1 MKKKIILGCLGILF
15 LSGCSVD
22 YNLEITEDSFKEESI
37 VKTDT
42 TIEPKEEFNGTLLVD
57 LFKNVSDEYNY
68 EPIYFDNVNDNY
80 LGSDYA
86 LGTVNYT
93 VNTYAENNYVG
104 YRFSHLFDN
113 KDIVRSNAIKRC
125 FEELS
130 IQNHEGYVML
140 KTNNKCDLFDLY
152 PLLDNLNI
160 RIKTDLEVIVSN
172 ADNVNNNVYIWN
184 INRDN
189 YNNKSIH
196 LTYALPSNVDKDED
210 KATPEKDKDEGKEK
224 EVENT
229 KNGKYNIFL
238 ILGSMVILGV
248 VIFATLKYKKK

>member
-15 LSGCSVD
+15 LSGCTVD
-22 YNLEITEDSFKEESI
+22 YNLEITEANFREETI

-42 TIEPKEEFNGTLLVD
+42 TTEPPEEFNGTLLVD

-68 EPIYFDNVNDNY
+68 EPIYFNNVNNNY
-80 LGSDYA
+80 LGSDNA
-86 LGTVNYT
+86 LGTVNYS
-93 VNTYAENNYVG
+93 VNTYVENNYLG

-113 KDIVRSNAIKRC
+113 KDIVRSNAIKQC

-140 KTNNKCDLFDLY
+140 RTNNKCDLFDLY

-160 RIKTDLEVIVSN
+160 KIKTDLEVIVSN
-172 ADNVNNNVYIWN
+172 ADNVDGNTYIWN

-189 YNNKSIH
+189 YTNKSVH
-196 LTYALPSNVDKDED
+196 LTYVLPGNVEKQEEQTTTPINKED
-210 KATPEKDKDEGKEK
+210 NKE
-224 EVENT
+224 ENVENA
-229 KNGKYNIFL
+229 KNEKYNIFL
-238 ILGSMVILGV
+238 ILGSIVILAI
-248 VIFATLKYKKK
+248 VIYFTLKHKKK